1 MKQRRVP
8 RRFTTIG
15 GGYFP
20 VMTGSQDRPDNVT
33 VEVEHT
39 DRGWMVVHIVDGER
53 KPIEP
58 PYAERESAEKAAA
71 VHAASSDRWTGAAEV
86 VSAEDRPTELP

>member
-1 MKQRRVP
+1 
-8 RRFTTIG
+8 
-15 GGYFP
+15 
-20 VMTGSQDRPDNVT
+20 MTGAQDRPDNVT
-33 VEVEHT
+33 VEVEHN

-58 PYAERESAEKAAA
+58 PHADRESAEKAAA

-86 VSAEDRPTELP
+86 VSADDRPTQLP